1 MYLWEGKHGR
11 CNHIFFADTAVD
23 FLISF
28 LLHAFAERTDKAR
41 YFFLFCSVAVF
52 VFGEIY
58 SFLSGAEYLEI
69 CIFALLY
76 FLTTVFDPQSFGG
89 KNK

>member
-1 MYLWEGKHGR
+1 MPFVLPEIPFDAEILNPRTEGDKMYLWEG
-11 CNHIFFADTAVD
+11 
-23 FLISF
+23 
-28 LLHAFAERTDKAR
+28 R

>member
-1 MYLWEGKHGR
+1 M
-11 CNHIFFADTAVD
+11 
-23 FLISF
+23 
-28 LLHAFAERTDKAR
+28 DKAR

-58 SFLSGAEYLEI
+58 SFLNGAEYLEI

>member
-1 MYLWEGKHGR
+1 MEDTV
-11 CNHIFFADTAVD
+11 IFSSPILLLI